1 MLCWICT
8 HIAVWNCGLARW
20 RGRGDAAPQRPPP
33 PAART
38 GGGGG
43 AGPGAGHAT
52 PRTGD
57 GATTD
62 AHAPRP
68 RDERRT
74 RYVPS
79 ADVRRLST
87 DAFIIATVVPGAS
100 ACVRL
105 RLRLRTPWSVH
116 RGWYRSRSAIPLSW
130 PVLYPIAIN
139 EKCRA
144 ADRRVV
150 TYVLVL
156 RYSSRRGAG
165 AQTDSSQRSAHRHSH

>member
-1 MLCWICT
+1 MKMMMLIDDAMLDAMLDMHPHCC
-8 HIAVWNCGLARW
+8 VELRARAMAGA
-20 RGRGDAAPQRPPP
+20 RRCRPQRPPP

-87 DAFIIATVVPGAS
+87 DAFIMI
-100 ACVRL
+100 RL
-105 RLRLRTPWSVH
+105 RPIEVRAIEHPIDRTSGARP
-116 RGWYRSRSAIPLSW
+116 SRSLVSAISIYLS
-130 PVLYPIAIN
+130 VPIVASTSDR
-139 EKCRA
+139 KCR
-144 ADRRVV
+144 RSPCC
-150 TYVLVL
+150 YV
-156 RYSSRRGAG
+156 R
-165 AQTDSSQRSAHRHSH
+165 

>member
-1 MLCWICT
+1 MCAPGGRWGKEEAGRNVMKMMMLIDDAMLDAMLDMHPHCC
-8 HIAVWNCGLARW
+8 VELRARAMAGA
-20 RGRGDAAPQRPPP
+20 RRCRPQRPPP

-130 PVLYPIAIN
+130 PVQRTVI
-139 EKCRA
+139 R
-144 ADRRVV
+144 
-150 TYVLVL
+150 
-156 RYSSRRGAG
+156 
-165 AQTDSSQRSAHRHSH
+165 SQ